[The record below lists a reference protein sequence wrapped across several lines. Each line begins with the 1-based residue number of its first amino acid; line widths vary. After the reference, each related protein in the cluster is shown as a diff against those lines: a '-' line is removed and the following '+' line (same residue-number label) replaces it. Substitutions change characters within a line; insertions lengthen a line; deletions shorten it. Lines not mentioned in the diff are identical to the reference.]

1 MARSSSL
8 DEDVESSLLQQ
19 HHRLTRYIDSFASP
33 IIIYQPVYIL
43 TSRVLQRHPPHLQHY
58 QCRRVCAVATSHVH
72 DHLRSGPADPQ
83 MTWRMFRHRVR
94 FPWSVKVTRT
104 PNSQP
109 PTGKPCGNCRAARS
123 ESQAQARLES
133 IAETYEG
140 DDRFL
145 RHRASSIT
153 TTTA

>member
-1 MARSSSL
+1 
-8 DEDVESSLLQQ
+8 
-19 HHRLTRYIDSFASP
+19 
-33 IIIYQPVYIL
+33 
-43 TSRVLQRHPPHLQHY
+43 
-58 QCRRVCAVATSHVH
+58 
-72 DHLRSGPADPQ
+72 
-83 MTWRMFRHRVR
+83 MTWRMFRHKVR

-104 PNSQP
+104 PKSQP
-109 PTGKPCGNCRAARS
+109 PTGKPCGNCQAARS

-133 IAETYEG
+133 IVETYEG